1 MLLGIFS
8 DNGGGQ
14 KTESRFSP
22 DRSHCLPAIYGDPG
36 AAWRQIVRQRVRNV
50 SACQRCNSQSRNALG
65 CSSEARPKICGGD
78 TLHAAMLARTVKRP
92 EEQVTST
99 GDTKT
104 NLAVH
109 PRSWP
114 EQAPFPAP
122 NWAPLLP
129 QRKRRTKLSKNES
142 TVSRPYSSPRSSV
155 IPENRNYPYLFSVVK
170 GAERIFLPQDRQI
183 HIVTD
188 HDRFSPAVWQDAR
201 IYQTTF
207 QSGKSLP
214 ADANVGDRSRECLG
228 GFTKGCTCR
237 RSFFSPFGIISPTT
251 HPDPKP
257 RNPATTIVI
266 YTQLIL
272 LVVRLK

>member
-1 MLLGIFS
+1 
-8 DNGGGQ
+8 
-14 KTESRFSP
+14 
-22 DRSHCLPAIYGDPG
+22 
-36 AAWRQIVRQRVRNV
+36 
-50 SACQRCNSQSRNALG
+50 
-65 CSSEARPKICGGD
+65 
-78 TLHAAMLARTVKRP
+78 MLARAVKRP

-104 NLAVH
+104 NLAAH

-122 NWAPLLP
+122 NCALALLP
-129 QRKRRTKLSKNES
+129 QRERRTKLSKNES

-155 IPENRNYPYLFSVVK
+155 IPENRKYPYLFTVVK

-188 HDRFSPAVWQDAR
+188 HARFSPAVGQDAR

-214 ADANVGDRSRECLG
+214 ADANVGDRSWECLPRVDE
-228 GFTKGCTCR
+228 GCTCR
-237 RSFFSPFGIISPTT
+237 KSFFSRFWHHFTNNASRPIALAIPLQ
-251 HPDPKP
+251 P
-257 RNPATTIVI
+257 
-266 YTQLIL
+266 QL
-272 LVVRLK
+272 